1 MSASTTSVAFDT
13 PERESRAD
21 TFGMWIFV
29 GSEAML
35 FGTVLLVFFLARL
48 NYGEAF
54 AAASKQ
60 LSLPLGTL
68 NTAVLITSS
77 FAMALAHF
85 FSATGRWRAAIWS
98 LAATGLLGVVFL
110 IVKGIEYA
118 KEFSEG
124 IAPVLGAP
132 FTYAGPDPIHAQ
144 FFFSLYFAMTGLHA
158 LHLICGILA
167 VATLLVLWRH
177 TPDAGRTRRVQS
189 LGLYWHFVD
198 IVWVFLFPALYLI
211 DRTAGT

>member
-1 MSASTTSVAFDT
+1 MSTATESVAFDT
-13 PERESRAD
+13 PEREERAD
-21 TFGMWIFV
+21 TFGMWIFI

-35 FGTVLLVFFLARL
+35 FGAVLLVFFMARL
-48 NYGEAF
+48 DHGEAF
-54 AAASKQ
+54 AAASKH

-68 NTAVLITSS
+68 NTAVLLTSS

-85 FSATGRWRAAIWS
+85 CSAAGRWRAAAWS

-110 IVKGIEYA
+110 IIKGIEYA
-118 KEFSEG
+118 KEFAEG

-132 FTYAGPDPIHAQ
+132 FTYAGPDPTHAQ
-144 FFFSLYFAMTGLHA
+144 FFFGLYFAMTGLHA
-158 LHLICGILA
+158 LHLICGIVA
-167 VATLLVLWRH
+167 VAALLALWRH
-177 TPDAGRTRRVQS
+177 TSPASRIRRVQA

-211 DRTAGT
+211 DRTVGA